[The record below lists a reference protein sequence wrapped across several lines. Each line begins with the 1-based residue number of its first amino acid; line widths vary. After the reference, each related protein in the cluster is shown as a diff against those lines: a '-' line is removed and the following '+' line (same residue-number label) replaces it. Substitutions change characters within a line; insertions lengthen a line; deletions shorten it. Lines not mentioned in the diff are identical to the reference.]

1 MALAEG
7 LGGRRRRAES
17 KYLDCILDASEE
29 FSIPFPLIFAVIRTE
44 SDFREDAVSEA
55 GATGLMQLMPDT
67 FLFIGEE
74 LLSDSADVTDIAKPE
89 INIRYGT
96 AYLAYLMRR
105 FENPET
111 ALAAY
116 NAGERRVSE
125 WLENPEYAKDGILIQ
140 IPFPETENYVTKVT
154 RYYKSY
160 CQKYHTERRMMMK
173 NAKEL
178 SNDLFYAKKSVYE
191 KADQTVV
198 DAAYAFAKP
207 YAAFLDAAK
216 TEREAVN
223 ESIRIASEAGFQ
235 PYTFGMALKAGGK
248 YYYNNRGK
256 NLFLFTIGKETVEN
270 GIRISAAHIDSPRLD
285 LKQCPLYEE
294 GGMSF
299 FKTHYYGGIR
309 KYQWVATP
317 MALHGVIVKKD
328 GTELEISVGEDE
340 NDPIFYINDLLPH
353 LGHEADK
360 KPLGEAIP
368 GEKLNVL
375 IGSRPYD
382 NSGEKDLIKLNTMAL
397 LHEKYG
403 ICEDDFLSAELTVVP
418 AFKARDIGFD
428 RSLVGA
434 YGHDDRVCAYPALR
448 AILDAA
454 DSEHTLM
461 CILADK
467 EEIGSEGDTG
477 MQCELM
483 LDLIDAISASLGG
496 NPAVVRANSKCL
508 SADVSAAYDPNFP
521 DVFEKRNTPLLSA
534 GVVLTK
540 FTGARGKSGTND
552 ASAEYI
558 GWLRRVM
565 ENAGVV
571 WQAGELGKVD
581 CGGGG
586 TVAKYISKHN
596 IETVDLGVPVISM
609 HAPYE
614 VIAKVDLYE
623 AYRAFVAFCRA

>member
-1 MALAEG
+1 MM
-7 LGGRRRRAES
+7 
-17 KYLDCILDASEE
+17 KDAKTLSEE
-29 FSIPFPLIFAVIRTE
+29 
-44 SDFREDAVSEA
+44 
-55 GATGLMQLMPDT
+55 
-67 FLFIGEE
+67 
-74 LLSDSADVTDIAKPE
+74 
-89 INIRYGT
+89 
-96 AYLAYLMRR
+96 
-105 FENPET
+105 
-111 ALAAY
+111 
-116 NAGERRVSE
+116 
-125 WLENPEYAKDGILIQ
+125 
-140 IPFPETENYVTKVT
+140 
-154 RYYKSY
+154 
-160 CQKYHTERRMMMK
+160 
-173 NAKEL
+173 
-178 SNDLFYAKKSVYE
+178 LFYTKKSVYQA
-191 KADQTVV
+191 ADDAVV
-198 DAAYAFAKP
+198 DGAYAFATP

-216 TEREAVN
+216 TEREAVK
-223 ESIRIASEAGFQ
+223 ESIRIAEEAGFK
-235 PYTFGMALKAGGK
+235 PYTFGMKLSAGEK
-248 YYYNNRGK
+248 YYYNNCGK
-256 NLFLFTIGKETVEN
+256 NLFLFTVGSEPIEN
-270 GIRISAAHIDSPRLD
+270 GVRISAAHIDSPRLD

-317 MALHGVIVKKD
+317 LALHGVISKAD
-328 GTELEISVGEDE
+328 GTNVEVSIGEDD
-340 NDPIFYINDLLPH
+340 NDPVFYINDLLPH
-353 LGHEADK
+353 LGHQQEK
-360 KPLGEAIP
+360 QPLGEAIP
-368 GEKLNVL
+368 GEKLNIL

-382 NSGEKDLIKLNTMAL
+382 KSGDSDSIKLNTMRL
-397 LHEKYG
+397 INEKYG
-403 ICEDDFLSAELTVVP
+403 IKEDDFLSAELEVVP

-428 RSLVGA
+428 RSMIGA

-448 AILDAA
+448 AIIDAA
-454 DSEHTLM
+454 DSKHTLM

-467 EEIGSEGDTG
+467 EEIGSEGNTG

-483 LDLIDAISASLGG
+483 LDLINEIANALGG

-508 SADVSAAYDPNFP
+508 SADVSAAYDPNFA

-552 ASAEYI
+552 ASAEFI
-558 GWLRRVM
+558 GWLRGVM

-596 IETVDLGVPVISM
+596 ISTVDLGVPVISM